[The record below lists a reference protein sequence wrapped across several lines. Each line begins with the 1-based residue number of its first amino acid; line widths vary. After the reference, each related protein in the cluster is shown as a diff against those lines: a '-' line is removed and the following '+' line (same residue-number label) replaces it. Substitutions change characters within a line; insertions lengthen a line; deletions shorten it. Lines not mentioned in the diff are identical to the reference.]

1 MIKLFNIPNQTIKT
15 ECFSSMLHDKNVS
28 QLEKEISG
36 FVGAKYGLA
45 LNSATSAIFLSLLN
59 LNTTVTIPSIIPP
72 VVANA
77 ILTSGNQL
85 KFKDDTEWVGHAY
98 ELYSSESFKII
109 DSAQQIEEGQFAKS
123 CNPQDL
129 MIFSFYPTKPISGC
143 DGGMIVSD
151 DYDKISHIRTMS
163 LNGMTFSHDNWNRK
177 IKNVGYK
184 MYMNSIQA
192 NIIINNFK
200 EYNNKIEK
208 LDAIREFYNDKF
220 NMQQTSRHLYRINV
234 KDNLKFMQYM
244 RDNGVSCGIHYDA
257 LHMNTIYQNENII
270 LPKSELESRTKISI
284 PYHEKLTLSD
294 LQKIMELIN
303 NYDEYI

>member
-1 MIKLFNIPNQTIKT
+1 MIKLFNIPNQIINT

-77 ILTSGNQL
+77 ILTSGNKL
-85 KFKDDTEWVGHAY
+85 KFNDNTEWVGHSY
-98 ELYSSESFKII
+98 ELYSSENFKII
-109 DSAQQIEEGQFAKS
+109 DSAQQIEEGQFTKS

-163 LNGMTFSHDNWNRK
+163 LNGMTFSQDNWNRK
-177 IKNVGYK
+177 IKNIGYK

-192 NIIINNFK
+192 DIISKNFK
-200 EYNNKIEK
+200 EYSNKIEK
-208 LDAIREFYNDKF
+208 LDAIREFYNEKF

-244 RDNGVSCGIHYDA
+244 GDNGVSCGIHYDA
-257 LHMNTIYQNENII
+257 LHMNPIYKNQNIN
-270 LPKSELESRTKISI
+270 LPKSELDAKTKISI
-284 PYHEKLTLSD
+284 PYHEKLTLID
-294 LQKIMELIN
+294 LQKITELIN
-303 NYDEYI
+303 NYDEHI

>member
-1 MIKLFNIPNQTIKT
+1 MIKLFNIPNQIINT

-77 ILTSGNQL
+77 ILTSGNKL
-85 KFKDDTEWVGHAY
+85 KFNDNTEWVGHSY
-98 ELYSSESFKII
+98 ELYSSENFKII
-109 DSAQQIEEGQFAKS
+109 DSAQQIEEGQFTKS

-163 LNGMTFSHDNWNRK
+163 LNGMTFSQDNWNRK
-177 IKNVGYK
+177 IKNIGYK

-192 NIIINNFK
+192 DIISKNFK
-200 EYNNKIEK
+200 EYSNKIEK
-208 LDAIREFYNDKF
+208 LDAIREFYNEKF

-234 KDNLKFMQYM
+234 KDNLKFMHYM
-244 RDNGVSCGIHYDA
+244 GDNGVSCGIHYDA
-257 LHMNTIYQNENII
+257 LHMNPIYKNQNII
-270 LPKSELESRTKISI
+270 LPKSELDAKTKISI
-284 PYHEKLTLSD
+284 PYHEKLTLID
-294 LQKIMELIN
+294 LQKITELIN
-303 NYDEYI
+303 NYDEHI

>member
-1 MIKLFNIPNQTIKT
+1 MIKLFNIPNQIINT

-77 ILTSGNQL
+77 ILTSGNKL
-85 KFKDDTEWVGHAY
+85 KFNDNTEWVGHSY
-98 ELYSSESFKII
+98 ELYSSENFKII
-109 DSAQQIEEGQFAKS
+109 DSAQQIEEGQFTKS

-163 LNGMTFSHDNWNRK
+163 LNGMTFSQDNWNRK
-177 IKNVGYK
+177 IKNIGYK

-192 NIIINNFK
+192 DIISKNFK
-200 EYNNKIEK
+200 EYSNKIEK
-208 LDAIREFYNDKF
+208 LDAIREFYNEKF

-244 RDNGVSCGIHYDA
+244 FDNRVSCGIHYDA
-257 LHMNTIYQNENII
+257 LHMNPIYKNQNII
-270 LPKSELESRTKISI
+270 LPKSELDAKTKISI
-284 PYHEKLTLSD
+284 PYHEKLTLID
-294 LQKIMELIN
+294 LQKITELIN
-303 NYDEYI
+303 NYDEHI

>member
-1 MIKLFNIPNQTIKT
+1 MIKLFNIPNQIINT

-77 ILTSGNQL
+77 ILTSGNKL
-85 KFKDDTEWVGHAY
+85 KFNDNTEWVGHSY
-98 ELYSSESFKII
+98 ELYSSENFKII
-109 DSAQQIEEGQFAKS
+109 DSAQQIEEGQFTKS

-163 LNGMTFSHDNWNRK
+163 LNGMTFSQDNWNRK
-177 IKNVGYK
+177 IKNIGYK

-192 NIIINNFK
+192 DIISKNFK
-200 EYNNKIEK
+200 EYSNKIEK
-208 LDAIREFYNDKF
+208 LDAIREFYNEKF

-234 KDNLKFMQYM
+234 KDNLKFMHYM
-244 RDNGVSCGIHYDA
+244 GDNGVSCGIHYDA
-257 LHMNTIYQNENII
+257 LHMNPIYKNQNIN
-270 LPKSELESRTKISI
+270 LPKSELDAKTKISI
-284 PYHEKLTLSD
+284 PYHEKLTLID
-294 LQKIMELIN
+294 LQKITELIN
-303 NYDEYI
+303 NYDEHI